1 MPVAMFRLCT
11 GCNYDDRNLFQNEF
25 THQWFTV
32 SERKEAVIVFYLY
45 FSERM
50 LTFAIV
56 WYLLASFAV
65 CDAES
70 EIEIPAPPDGI

>member
-1 MPVAMFRLCT
+1 
-11 GCNYDDRNLFQNEF
+11 
-25 THQWFTV
+25 V
-32 SERKEAVIVFYLY
+32 SKRKEAVVVFYLY

-50 LTFAIV
+50 LAFAIV

-70 EIEIPAPPDGI
+70 EIEILAPPDGI